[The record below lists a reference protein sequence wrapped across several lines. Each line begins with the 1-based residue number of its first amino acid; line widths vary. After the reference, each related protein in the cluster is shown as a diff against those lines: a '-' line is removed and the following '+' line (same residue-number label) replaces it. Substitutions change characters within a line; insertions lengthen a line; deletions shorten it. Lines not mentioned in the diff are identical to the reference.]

1 MKSAVLLP
9 AVKRLAGMGRE
20 NETLLAAEKLQGGFM
35 KRIDVGCGLPVST
48 DGVVDGGFL
57 QPKSVIRHA
66 VSVSDWGNEAFGH
79 ILPASVRILFLA
91 TPRRSPLRL
100 RLSEKHAA

>member
-35 KRIDVGCGLPVST
+35 KRIDVSCGLPVST

-79 ILPASVRILFLA
+79 LARFCPHPVSRYAS
-91 TPRRSPLRL
+91 T
-100 RLSEKHAA
+100 

>member
-57 QPKSVIRHA
+57 QPNARYRLTTSLRVLVPESA
-66 VSVSDWGNEAFGH
+66 
-79 ILPASVRILFLA
+79 
-91 TPRRSPLRL
+91 PRRTR
-100 RLSEKHAA
+100 